1 MKGIKKLTAIILCA
15 AMLLALMPTGVFAAD
30 ESNQPYCEIKF
41 KDDCDAEISQGEV
54 TEIYLDY
61 YAGEYEEYQI
71 VWTPSRYVCEIE
83 YVTDENT
90 GFATGA
96 KITSVKE
103 GMFHVIVELETADG
117 VVIAN
122 DIVTITSTVPD
133 NRRPFTEKLAD
144 WLESLPANMF
154 MGFFVAVMAIVP
166 TLEHLVKS
174 PIYAAEYLA
183 QAIANIYGRL
193 TQGET

>member
-1 MKGIKKLTAIILCA
+1 MKGFKKLTEIILCA
-15 AMLLALMPTGVFAAD
+15 AVLFALMPTGAFAVD
-30 ESNQPYCEIKF
+30 EANHPYCEIKF
-41 KDDCDAEISQGEV
+41 RDGCDAEISQGET

-83 YVTDENT
+83 YVTDEST

-103 GMFHVIVELETADG
+103 GMYHIIVELQTANG
-117 VVIAN
+117 GVIAN

-133 NRRPFTEKLAD
+133 NRPFTEKLAE
-144 WLESLPANMF
+144 WFNELPANMF
-154 MGFFVAVMAIVP
+154 MGFFVAVTTIVP
-166 TLEHLVKS
+166 TLEHIIKS
-174 PIYAAEYLA
+174 PIYAAEYIA
-183 QAIANIYGRL
+183 QLIDDISNRL
-193 TQGET
+193 HSN